1 MSDLAAPQQNLL
13 LYKPTHLLL
22 QSITQSSRPHIFKTT
37 TLATASASEPK
48 SHTKLRSQTQLRP
61 QTPPPTMYRPVI
73 NVCPGPCQL
82 QFPIPPD
89 ELQEYSPDELRALH
103 GDLNICVRAG
113 HWGPLYGH
121 RRADMINT
129 QGWAERILRERSG
142 TQRGSTSVQR
152 ETTYSTGAQGQT
164 SGAQQES
171 SRAQQGSSEAQQDSS
186 GTQLQSMGTQRE
198 SVGAQQ
204 VRMRPQRRNYGIPYG
219 PPCGSRR
226 GLGLRPIEYE
236 SDSSDGS
243 LEW

>member
-171 SRAQQGSSEAQQDSS
+171 SEAQQDSS

-198 SVGAQQ
+198 SVGAQR
-204 VRMRPQRRNYGIPYG
+204 VRMRPQPPNYGTPYDPPYG
-219 PPCGSRR
+219 LRR
-226 GLGLRPIEYE
+226 DLGLRPIEYE

-243 LEW
+243 LDW